1 MPRCSPFQ
9 IPSSFSGVLLPVV
22 LIAGWIVF
30 PTATAAQETNRRNIL
45 KTPGLVLETG
55 APTAVTWGLVFSGDG
70 QHLLA
75 AGDDHVVRDWPLTD
89 KGLDAG
95 KLNTLRWQTW
105 REWRG
110 AIYAMATSPD
120 KEASLV
126 AIGGWGGISSNVVI
140 LERKTAKVKYA
151 INLSEEM
158 FKAGQHLEFG
168 GNTAM
173 GNRTTGTTH
182 ALAFSPAGTE
192 LAIGKD
198 NGTVWVWKFAQKGAQ
213 ALRKVGSHGPL
224 VERGIDKA
232 GKEVQQYR
240 PNLVHFITFGDK
252 DTLLSAAQEGRV
264 LRWPAAADGKGEVV
278 ARLTVVRPNV
288 FAFHPGSGLLA
299 AAGSVAKKN
308 DNRVELVALNG
319 AGPGPITLPANT
331 SAHAMAFAADGKS
344 LALAVERASDLG
356 RPWLPIAAEVIIWD
370 LTKKPAAAI
379 DSVPATYNVTALA
392 FHPTRQLLAIAGGD
406 NFELRLWDSANKKK
420 LQELP
425 AVGSSLWGV
434 AFSRDSQALGFRTRR
449 KEQPTSYNDWSDGAW
464 SVFDLKTR
472 KWAEAPGQ
480 FQPVDPVDQMRGWR
494 VDAKTEHHWRVI
506 GPKGQDFPVPLVPEE
521 DGLAW
526 CYSFIEPP
534 GGGLQLAVGHRWG
547 VSIFAV
553 DDTGVKRIRVGHGHS
568 GEITAVA
575 PSADHKLLVTASRD
589 QTISCWS
596 LAAWPLQ
603 RELGASFEDVGGQFT
618 VKDVKDGSPAW
629 EAGLA
634 AGDQV
639 LEFKADAETVA
650 RKQWATA
657 LARPEPAIELYF
669 EFKRPGVEK
678 PLRSVTMVK
687 QRPLWRFFPLNN
699 REWVLWRWRDYF
711 YDSSATGDSYIGW
724 QVNGQVE
731 DTPEFYKAEQ
741 FRWTRRFPEKVD
753 EIIRGALVRPERVM
767 IADLLPPKIDFHQD
781 AGNPLTFHIKVSD
794 GGLGASAEPRMVS
807 VWIND
812 YKYKSW
818 AGRVPFEETVSIP
831 PALLRRGQT
840 DQGAGTPQN
849 VIFVQAK
856 NKDGNRGESY
866 RKAVPNTTTLVKPRL
881 HGLFVGIGNYKKAA
895 LGPNGEFWGDLLFP
909 VKDARA
915 MRNAW
920 EKQSKTE
927 LYEPGRL
934 VLLTDAEASLQ
945 RILEELALLKKMT
958 EDRPDDRVILFF
970 AGHGWA
976 KPVNP
981 KLNLH
986 NADHFALVCPQF
998 DIRTWRQTGLT
1009 SDVLY
1014 DYIVTM
1020 PARKLVFLDAC
1031 HSGSVHGAEYVRSLT
1046 PDGVGPPIFT
1056 AAERDQAAWEHPV
1069 IGHGVFTRAILDAL
1083 GPEFDTADSDQN
1095 GHLTVRELA
1104 KYLAKRVPEIMDEIR
1119 PRLPAEDRG
1128 ALAMLIEFYAPL
1140 EHDAPADLFQ
1150 PLARGFTKN

>member
-1 MPRCSPFQ
+1 MPRCYPFQ
-9 IPSSFSGVLLPVV
+9 VHGGFTSVLLHVV
-22 LIAGWIVF
+22 LGAGWLVL
-30 PTATAAQETNRRNIL
+30 PAEATAQETNRRNIL

-55 APTAVTWGLVFSGDG
+55 APTAVTWALAFSGDG

-75 AGDDHVVRDWPLTD
+75 AGDDHVVRDWPVTD
-89 KGLDAG
+89 KGLDTG

-110 AIYAMATSPD
+110 AIYAMALSPD

-126 AIGGWGGISSNVVI
+126 AIAGWGAITSNVVI

-151 INLSEEM
+151 INVNEEM
-158 FKAGQHLEFG
+158 FKAGQHLDFG
-168 GNTAM
+168 
-173 GNRTTGTTH
+173 GTTH
-182 ALAFSPAGTE
+182 ALAFSPGGTE
-192 LAIGKD
+192 LAIGKN
-198 NGTVWVWKFAQKGAQ
+198 NGTVWIWKFAQKGAQ
-213 ALRKVGSHGPL
+213 ALRKVGSHGTL
-224 VERGIDKA
+224 VGPGVDKT
-232 GKEVQQYR
+232 GKEVQQELH
-240 PNLVHFITFGDK
+240 NFVNFVAFADK
-252 DTLLSAAQEGRV
+252 DTLISAAQEGQV
-264 LRWPAAADGKGEVV
+264 LRWPATAPGKSEIL
-278 ARLTVVRPNV
+278 ARLMVPRPNV
-288 FAFHPGSGLLA
+288 FAFHPASGQLA
-299 AAGSVAKKN
+299 AAGAGGKN
-308 DNRVELVALNG
+308 ENLVELVALSG
-319 AGPGPITLPANT
+319 ASPGPITLPENIYAR
-331 SAHAMAFAADGKS
+331 ALAFAPDGKT
-344 LALAVERASDLG
+344 LALAVERPQDVW
-356 RPWLPIAAEVIIWD
+356 RPWLPIACEVHRFD
-370 LTKKPAAAI
+370 LTKKPAAVIA
-379 DSVPATYNVTALA
+379 SVPASYNATALA
-392 FHPTRQLLAIAGGD
+392 FHPTRQLLAIAGGND
-406 NFELRLWDSANKKK
+406 FELRLWDLANKKK
-420 LQELP
+420 LQE
-425 AVGSSLWGV
+425 ARSAGSALWGV
-434 AFSRDSQALGFRTRR
+434 AFSKDSQALGFRNRR
-449 KEQPTSYNDWSDGAW
+449 KDQPTSYNDWSEGAW
-464 SVFDLKTR
+464 SVFDLKKR

-480 FQPVDPVDQMRGWR
+480 FRPVVPVEEVRGWQVDTRNKRQWYVVDPQGKR
-494 VDAKTEHHWRVI
+494 I
-506 GPKGQDFPVPLVPEE
+506 PLPLVPEE
-521 DGLAW
+521 DKLAT

-534 GGGLQLAVGHRWG
+534 DGGLQLAVGHRWG
-547 VSIFAV
+547 ISIFAV
-553 DDTGVKRIRVGHGHS
+553 TNAEVKRIRLGHGHA
-568 GEITAVA
+568 GEVTSVA
-575 PSADHKLLVTASRD
+575 PSADHKLLLSASRD

-596 LAAWPLQ
+596 LMPWPLE

-618 VKDVKDGSPAW
+618 VKDVKAGSPAW

-634 AGDQV
+634 PGDQI
-639 LEFKADAETVA
+639 LDFKSNAKAVA
-650 RKQWATA
+650 RMQWAAT
-657 LARPEPAIELYF
+657 LAHPKPGIELYF

-678 PLRSVTMVK
+678 PLRSLTTVK

-753 EIIRGALVRPERVM
+753 EIMRGALVRPERVM

-781 AGNPLTFHIKVSD
+781 AANPLTFQIKVSD
-794 GGLGASAEPRMVS
+794 GGLGVSAEPRMVS
-807 VWIND
+807 LWIND

-818 AGRVPFEETVSIP
+818 AGRVPFQETVSIP
-831 PALLRRGQT
+831 PALLRHDKS
-840 DQGAGTPQN
+840 DQGAGMPQN

-866 RKAVPNTTTLVKPRL
+866 RKAVANTSTAVKPRL

-895 LGPNGEFWGDLLFP
+895 LGPHGEFWGDLLFP

-934 VLLTDAEASLQ
+934 VLLTDAEASRQ
-945 RILEELALLKKMT
+945 RILEELALLKKET

-976 KPVNP
+976 EPVKT

-986 NADHFALVCPQF
+986 NADHFAFVCPQF
-998 DIRTWRQTGLT
+998 DIRRWRETGLT

-1031 HSGSVHGAEYVRSLT
+1031 HSGSVREAEYLRSLT
-1046 PDGVGPPIFT
+1046 PDGIGPPIFT
-1056 AAERDQAAWEHPV
+1056 AAERDQSAWEHPT

-1083 GPEFDTADSDQN
+1083 GPEFEVADSDQN
-1095 GHLTVRELA
+1095 GHLNVRELA
-1104 KYLAKRVPEIMDEIR
+1104 EYLRKRVPEIMDEIR

-1128 ALAMLIEFYAPL
+1128 AQQRIEFYPPL
-1140 EHDAPADLFQ
+1140 DHDAPADVYQ
-1150 PLARGFTKN
+1150 PLARGLTKN